1 MTWFD
6 GAMLFLAE
14 ALVFLLKKLKINIA

>member
-6 GAMLFLAE
+6 GAMLFLAK
-14 ALVFLLKKLKINIA
+14 ALVFLFKKIKINIA